1 MIDSAEVERRTGW
14 RVVAYP
20 VVASTNDEIAA
31 LRDAGAAPRVVVV
44 ADRQWAGR
52 GRGGRRFESPAGGLY
67 ASLLVSARTADLPA
81 PLIAAVAV
89 ALAEAI
95 EALVLVEAKVKWPND
110 IWLGGK
116 KVAGI
121 LTEASLSAAPS
132 APRTSVIVGVGV
144 NVAGVPPDLPAD
156 VAAETT
162 ALDVVRGGVRGR
174 TGDTANH
181 AAPTRREDLLAEF
194 LNRLDDRLFA
204 LERPDARDALEIAYR
219 DRLALRGEA
228 IGFHAAD
235 GVVYGVLVDASL
247 ERGLLVRARSGVERW
262 WSAALVRD
270 VRPAKA

>member
-247 ERGLLVRARSGVERW
+247 ERGLRVRARSGVERW

>member
-219 DRLALRGEA
+219 DRLALRGKA

-247 ERGLLVRARSGVERW
+247 ERGLRVRARSGVERW